1 MDHIPRLFESLASK
15 IALKIYVPK
24 RLFGVWLSLA
34 GWQHSSAGAGGI
46 PPPHL
51 DKREKNKEV
60 LQAVLS
66 SSAKES

>member
-1 MDHIPRLFESLASK
+1 MVEPGWMATQ
-15 IALKIYVPK
+15 
-24 RLFGVWLSLA
+24 LS
-34 GWQHSSAGAGGI
+34 GGGGM
-46 PPPHL
+46 PPPDL

>member
-1 MDHIPRLFESLASK
+1 MVEPGWMATQ
-15 IALKIYVPK
+15 
-24 RLFGVWLSLA
+24 LS
-34 GWQHSSAGAGGI
+34 GGGEM